1 MIILICGTIYYFPA
15 AIVKISALLSKNPCT
30 NSFVASVLK
39 YRPKKTIKITNQNI
53 SCLIL
58 LSYSVII

>member
-1 MIILICGTIYYFPA
+1 MIILVCGTIYYFPA

-39 YRPKKTIKITNQNI
+39 YRPKKTIKITNQKI
-53 SCLIL
+53 SCLIIL
-58 LSYSVII
+58 LYSIII